1 MAQRVLSRLFAI
13 CSLAWCTACH
23 SASPSYYPLTE
34 GMTWEYQVT
43 VRQRSP
49 EGATQ
54 PPKVDTAVVTN
65 LAPQTLMGVSVQP
78 QRTDMA
84 GLLRT
89 MFLIEDATGVRIF
102 ALQAMDATK
111 PEVQDETA
119 YVLKYPVQAGAAWA
133 DSATTM
139 LMKET
144 VSLPQTSRIESA
156 NETVTVLAGTFANCV
171 RVTSSGST
179 AKRFND
185 LVGGAQ
191 VQVEADA
198 WYAPGVGLIKAMQR
212 ENSNR
217 SVLGSGDITFELKQF
232 KPGRS

>member
-1 MAQRVLSRLFAI
+1 
-13 CSLAWCTACH
+13 
-23 SASPSYYPLTE
+23 
-34 GMTWEYQVT
+34 MTWEYQVT

-54 PPKVDTAVVTN
+54 PPKVDIAVVTN
-65 LAPQTLMGVSVQP
+65 LAPQTLMGVRVTP

-102 ALQAMDATK
+102 ALQAMDAAK
-111 PEVQDETA
+111 PEVQDETS
-119 YVLKYPVQAGAAWA
+119 YVLRYPVGAGSAWA

-144 VSLPQTSRIESA
+144 VSLPQTSRIESV

-179 AKRFND
+179 AKRFKD
-185 LVGGAQ
+185 LVGVAQ
-191 VQVEADA
+191 IQVEADA
-198 WYAPGVGLIKAMQR
+198 WYAPDVGLIKAMQR
-212 ENSNR
+212 ESSNR
-217 SVLGSGDITFELKQF
+217 PVLGSGDMTFELKAF
-232 KPGRS
+232 KPRRS